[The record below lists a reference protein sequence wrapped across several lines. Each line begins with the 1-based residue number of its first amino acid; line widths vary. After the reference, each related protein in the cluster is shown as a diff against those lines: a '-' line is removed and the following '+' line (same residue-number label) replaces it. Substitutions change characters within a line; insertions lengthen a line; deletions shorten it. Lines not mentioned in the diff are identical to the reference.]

1 MKPPKKILE
10 YNNFLKE
17 LDEKQK
23 EANKTKTNREDTLK
37 RMLEKIKQEPQTD
50 ETRRKKINLVLEL
63 ININLSNNETLLK
76 STTSPR
82 KDESTKPT
90 PIKKGIKQNR
100 RGSIN
105 IHPLQ
110 IPPPLIFDNSFNHF
124 STRPSVFPTY
134 SFSMDPHPQPLPQ
147 PYFFSFMPQANTN
160 DNPNTFVYPPSETPT
175 PTPPP
180 ILPPKIKKSVVINTK
195 INNLSDLIELANTHP
210 LKDDDPNVEL
220 EYNIN
225 MAAIHS
231 IKKPLEKLNN
241 MVGMVNLKT
250 NIVDQILYFIQH
262 LHKPIKKQHHD
273 DVKNGSGIDI
283 NISDTYADP
292 KTKINNE
299 SSSSQGPASTSS
311 YKIPPQS
318 QANQTLSSLFSAFI
332 PGGSKEKE
340 KTKYKKTNKGGDFMH
355 TVIYGPPGT
364 GKTEVAKIIA
374 RIYCKL
380 GVLSTGAFKKVT
392 RSDLVAGYLGQTA
405 LKTKDVIKECL
416 GGVLFI
422 DEAYSLG
429 NEEKR
434 DSFSKECID
443 TLCEALSDYKE
454 DFMVIIAG
462 YEKELNECFFNYN
475 QGLDSRFV
483 WRFKTDDYTAEELY
497 KIFCKKVEDIGWKI
511 QITPAPI
518 KWFSKQMPYFK
529 YYGRDMETLLAKCK
543 ISHSKRVFCK
553 PEEEKRILIMEDL
566 EKGLELY
573 LNNDEIKKR
582 KENETLQKMLS
593 TIYV

>member
-1 MKPPKKILE
+1 
-10 YNNFLKE
+10 
-17 LDEKQK
+17 
-23 EANKTKTNREDTLK
+23 
-37 RMLEKIKQEPQTD
+37 
-50 ETRRKKINLVLEL
+50 
-63 ININLSNNETLLK
+63 
-76 STTSPR
+76 
-82 KDESTKPT
+82 
-90 PIKKGIKQNR
+90 
-100 RGSIN
+100 
-105 IHPLQ
+105 
-110 IPPPLIFDNSFNHF
+110 
-124 STRPSVFPTY
+124 
-134 SFSMDPHPQPLPQ
+134 
-147 PYFFSFMPQANTN
+147 
-160 DNPNTFVYPPSETPT
+160 
-175 PTPPP
+175 
-180 ILPPKIKKSVVINTK
+180 
-195 INNLSDLIELANTHP
+195 
-210 LKDDDPNVEL
+210 
-220 EYNIN
+220 
-225 MAAIHS
+225 MAAIHN

-250 NIVDQILYFIQH
+250 NIVDQILYFIQN
-262 LHKPIKKQHHD
+262 LHKPIKKQQPQD
-273 DVKNGSGIDI
+273 EVKKEIDIDI
-283 NISDTYADP
+283 NINTNP
-292 KTKINNE
+292 NTNTKININNE
-299 SSSSQGPASTSS
+299 TSSSTASTTTTPPMSS
-311 YKIPPQS
+311 FKIPPQS
-318 QANQTLSSLFSAFI
+318 QTNQTLSSLFSAFI
-332 PGGSKEKE
+332 PKEKE

-364 GKTEVAKIIA
+364 GKTEVAKLIA

-454 DFMVIIAG
+454 DLMVIIAG

-497 KIFCKKVEDIGWKI
+497 KIFCKKVEDIGWNI

-518 KWFSKQMPYFK
+518 TWFGKQMPYFK